1 MAPATTDYSGILT
14 THRLDG
20 KNYLQWSKTVEM
32 HITGRSRGGYLSG
45 ATKKPAPEDPQFQ
58 TWNDNDNLVRTWLIH
73 SMMPSIG
80 ENYLLHSTAQAIW
93 EAARTTYS
101 TVDNSSALFEVETQL
116 FHLKQG
122 DKDATEYFNMLG
134 RYWLH
139 LDMYE
144 AQTWDTPADQERF
157 KRYIEKKRTL
167 YFLLGLNQNLDD
179 VKGRIMSTKPFP
191 TLTEAFSEIKRE
203 ESRRQL
209 MNPDTKGQV
218 ESSALAVRSQ
228 QKPRQQQYTPNQA
241 RDRDDDAI
249 PVCDHCH
256 KQWHTKAECWELV
269 GKPADWK
276 PRQERRR
283 RAHVAAS
290 EKQAETEVESGP
302 FSKEQANALEKF
314 FSKVLS
320 KASQQ
325 PPPPDMYSG
334 LFASQGGRLREDD
347 WNC

>member
-1 MAPATTDYSGILT
+1 
-14 THRLDG
+14 
-20 KNYLQWSKTVEM
+20 
-32 HITGRSRGGYLSG
+32 
-45 ATKKPAPEDPQFQ
+45 
-58 TWNDNDNLVRTWLIH
+58 
-73 SMMPSIG
+73 MMPSIG
-80 ENYLLHSTAQAIW
+80 ENFLLHSTAQAIW
-93 EAARTTYS
+93 EAARTIYS

-134 RYWLH
+134 RYWLQ

-144 AQTWDTPADQERF
+144 THIWDTPADQARF

-179 VKGRIMSTKPFP
+179 VKGRIMAKQPFP
-191 TLTEAFSEIKRE
+191 TLSEAFSEIKRE

-209 MNPDTKGQV
+209 MNPEIRAQG
-218 ESSALAVRSQ
+218 ESSALAVRSHQ
-228 QKPRQQQYTPNQA
+228 RQRQQQYNATKDQ
-241 RDRDDDAI
+241 DDDV

-276 PRQERRR
+276 PRHERRR
-283 RAHVAAS
+283 RAHVATS
-290 EKQAETEVESGP
+290 EKQVAEPETESGP
-302 FSKEQANALEKF
+302 FSKEQANALEKLLARAF
-314 FSKVLS
+314 IKSQPPQ
-320 KASQQ
+320 QQ
-325 PPPPDMYSG
+325 PTDTYTG
-334 LFASQGGRLREDD
+334 LFAKQGGKLREDD